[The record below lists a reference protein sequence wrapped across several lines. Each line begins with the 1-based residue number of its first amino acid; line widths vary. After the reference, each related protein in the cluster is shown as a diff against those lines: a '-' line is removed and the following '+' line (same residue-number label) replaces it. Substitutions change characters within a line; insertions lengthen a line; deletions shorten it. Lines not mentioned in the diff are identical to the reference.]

1 MRLFEKKKY
10 RFMEFWL
17 LALLLLSVELFG
29 LVPFM
34 SILPPNACFGFSL
47 FILFILFTFYIRI
60 PIWDIPKCSK
70 PLLLFL
76 ATVVLSYI
84 PAHLY
89 FGQPYFQSFL
99 TNRHM
104 LLILSF
110 PVLYCVRPTLK
121 ELRRAFYMFSI
132 IYLLATLTVTF
143 WDPHLI
149 ILPDGVPFKAEDD
162 FVHTLP
168 GIRLASMAFILS
180 VNEFR
185 KKVSIS
191 SSFWMVFHLLL
202 LYLVQNRTSLLA
214 AVLILIIGIRM
225 ATSARVRLG
234 ALGFGIVLGLFLFV
248 YTASQWEILV
258 EETIEQLL
266 DPEYN
271 RNKAFVYVFSH
282 RELIRHLL
290 GDSLI
295 STNVHP
301 LMLRLQE
308 DGVFF
313 SDIGLIGFWNQYGI
327 VGTLTIL
334 VTVIK
339 GLSKNRSFL
348 VRGIALYFLVGIATL
363 SYFAIFESLFVL
375 SLYWYLYF
383 ILREQPSFDTLPPR
397 KIYSYTGRRYRSI
410 SAS

>member
-1 MRLFEKKKY
+1 MKLFEKKKY
-10 RFMEFWL
+10 RFMELWL
-17 LALLLLSVELFG
+17 LALLLMAAEMFG

-34 SILPPNACFGFSL
+34 SVLPPNACFGFSL

-84 PAHLY
+84 PAHIY
-89 FGQPYFQSFL
+89 FGQSYFQSFL

-110 PVLYCVRPTLK
+110 PVMYCVRPTLK

-132 IYLLATLTVTF
+132 IYLITTLVVTF
-143 WDPHLI
+143 WDPNLI
-149 ILPDGVPFKAEDD
+149 ILPDGVPFKQETD

-168 GIRLASMAFILS
+168 GIRLASIAFILS

-185 KKVSIS
+185 KKVTVS
-191 SSFWMVFHLLL
+191 SSFWVVFHLAL
-202 LYLVQNRTSLLA
+202 LY
-214 AVLILIIGIRM
+214 
-225 ATSARVRLG
+225 
-234 ALGFGIVLGLFLFV
+234 LGFGIVLGMLLLV
-248 YTASQWEILV
+248 YTAAQWEILV

-271 RNKAFVYVFSH
+271 RNKAFTYVFSH
-282 RELIRHLL
+282 RDWIRHLL

-313 SDIGLIGFWNQYGI
+313 SDIGLIGFWNQYG
-327 VGTLTIL
+327 VLGTLTIL
-334 VTVIK
+334 VTIFK
-339 GLSKNRSFL
+339 GLSKNRPFL
-348 VRGIALYFLVGIATL
+348 VRGVALYFLVGIATL

-397 KIYSYTGRRYRSI
+397 KIYSYTGRRFRSI

>member
-1 MRLFEKKKY
+1 MKLFEKKKY
-10 RFMEFWL
+10 RFMELWL
-17 LALLLLSVELFG
+17 LALLLMAAEMFG

-34 SILPPNACFGFSL
+34 SVLPPNACFGFSL

-60 PIWDIPKCSK
+60 PIWDIPKCAK

-84 PAHLY
+84 PAQIY
-89 FGQPYFQSFL
+89 FGQSYFQSFL

-110 PVLYCVRPTLK
+110 PVMYCVRPTLK

-132 IYLLATLTVTF
+132 IYLITTLVVTF
-143 WDPHLI
+143 WDPNLI
-149 ILPDGVPFKAEDD
+149 ILPDGVPFKQETD

-168 GIRLASMAFILS
+168 GIRLTSIAFILS

-185 KKVSIS
+185 KKVTVS
-191 SSFWMVFHLLL
+191 SSFWVVFHLAL
-202 LYLVQNRTSLLA
+202 LYLVQNRTSLVA
-214 AVLILIIGIRM
+214 AILILILGIRM

-234 ALGFGIVLGLFLFV
+234 ALGFGIVLGMLLIV
-248 YTASQWEILV
+248 YTAAQWEILV

-271 RNKAFVYVFSH
+271 RNKAFTYVFSH
-282 RELIRHLL
+282 RDWIRHLL

-313 SDIGLIGFWNQYGI
+313 SDIGLIGFWNQYG
-327 VGTLTIL
+327 VLGTLTIL
-334 VTVIK
+334 VTIFK
-339 GLSKNRSFL
+339 GLSKNRPFL
-348 VRGIALYFLVGIATL
+348 VRGVALYFLVGIATL

-397 KIYSYTGRRYRSI
+397 KIYSYTGRRFRSI